1 MCTTREEA
9 HGWLLQA
16 HAVEQLNFYHRAL
29 RAFEFPDGERLAG
42 HRVCLALRPRH
53 DILVR
58 LPTAN
63 IRPKEVATWHGL
75 QISVHQAEPV
85 EVKKDADVPNVRLLV
100 SAAQTTPH
108 ISALR

>member
-16 HAVEQLNFYHRAL
+16 HAVEHLNFYHRAL

-42 HRVCLALRPRH
+42 HRVCLVVRPLH

-63 IRPKEVATWHGL
+63 IRPKEVATCTVFKFPF
-75 QISVHQAEPV
+75 I
-85 EVKKDADVPNVRLLV
+85 RLN
-100 SAAQTTPH
+100 P
-108 ISALR
+108 LR